1 MVHVIVFLF
10 LANFFTRHTLVWKG
24 VSVAVLFS
32 VQLQAIGVKFC
43 TCRSRT
49 DLLPFWRRY
58 PRPPRIPK
66 YEIKWPK
73 VWQFHREYL

>member
-10 LANFFTRHTLVWKG
+10 LANLFTRHTLVWKG
-24 VSVAVLFS
+24 VS

-49 DLLPFWRRY
+49 DLLPFWGRY
-58 PRPPRIPK
+58 PRPPDPQIRNQ
-66 YEIKWPK
+66 
-73 VWQFHREYL
+73 VA